1 VKGVGLGKWS
11 GSVATLGVPD
21 IQPMSEI
28 MRGRTRGVCIE
39 EIGATSGLNLRVKE
53 IVASRQN

>member
-1 VKGVGLGKWS
+1 VKGVGLGKGS

-21 IQPMSEI
+21 IQQMSEI

-39 EIGATSGLNLRVKE
+39 KRGEASGFNLRVE
-53 IVASRQN
+53 EVVARRQN